1 MVIVMKPGTPEQ
13 EWKKIKENLEG
24 RGYQINEIVGSG
36 QTILGV
42 IGDTSALDMNML
54 KVNECVDKVMR
65 VQEPF
70 KRANRSF
77 HPEDSV
83 IDVSGVK
90 IGGHPEDSVIDV
102 SGVKIGGHKLAV
114 IAGPCSVENEKQ
126 IVGVAKSVKLA
137 GATLLRG
144 GAFKPRTSP
153 YSFQGLKE
161 EGLDLLKIARKETGL
176 PIVTEIMSAR
186 MLERFV
192 EDVDL
197 IQVGARNMQ
206 NFELLK
212 ELGRTNVPVLLK
224 RGLSATIE
232 EWLMAAEYIMA
243 GGNDNVILCER
254 GIRTFETYTRNTL
267 DLSAIPAVKKLS
279 HLPVIV
285 DPSHA
290 AGLWW
295 MVEPMAKAAVAAG
308 ADGLIIEVHNDPEH
322 ALCDGAQSLKPERF
336 ARLMGEL
343 SGIAKI
349 VGREL

>member
-90 IGGHPEDSVIDV
+90 IGGR
-102 SGVKIGGHKLAV
+102 KLAV

-343 SGIAKI
+343 NGIAKI